1 MFKEKQYA
9 IDSFRGIAVIFA
21 CCAHLKIN
29 SHIWDYE
36 ILKHH
41 WWIQLFY
48 VTTGFLVT
56 FIHHDNVVK
65 LGNVKYFFLNRLSRI
80 YPIHILI
87 IFSLLIMELLFYNI
101 ITNYSL
107 ENRMPFSENKSLVAL
122 ISNIFL
128 VQGIGLHQNYTWNTV
143 SHPISAEF
151 FSCLLLGLLF
161 MVNKYKK
168 TLYLLIILFLIFII
182 NVQLLNS
189 RFDIFLSALLGV
201 FSGSLVCIFYKK
213 YNNLYKNYS
222 SLFWNTS
229 EIIGICIILTLGG
242 VFFNLSNFFLGEI
255 ILKNLLLSILLFI
268 FAFQKG
274 FISII
279 LKNNFFSKLSKIAF
293 AIYMLH
299 SFVFSLITYLLIYL
313 EKNFNS
319 FIFFKYNS
327 AKDYYLGASKLQGD
341 LYLVLTMTIIIV
353 MANII
358 NVYYE
363 EPMKIKIRK
372 LLK

>member
-56 FIHHDNVVK
+56 FIHHDNVMK
-65 LGNVKYFFLNRLSRI
+65 LGNVKNFFLNRFSRI

-87 IFSLLIMELLFYNI
+87 ILSLFIMELLFYNI

-107 ENRMPFSENKSLVAL
+107 ENRMPFSENKSLTAL

-161 MVNKYKK
+161 MVKKYKK
-168 TLYLLIILFLIFII
+168 TFYLLIILFLIFII
-182 NVQLLNS
+182 NFQLLNN

-213 YNNLYKNYS
+213 CNNLYKNYS

-242 VFFNLSNFFLGEI
+242 VFF
-255 ILKNLLLSILLFI
+255 
-268 FAFQKG
+268 
-274 FISII
+274 
-279 LKNNFFSKLSKIAF
+279 
-293 AIYMLH
+293 
-299 SFVFSLITYLLIYL
+299 
-313 EKNFNS
+313 
-319 FIFFKYNS
+319 
-327 AKDYYLGASKLQGD
+327 
-341 LYLVLTMTIIIV
+341 
-353 MANII
+353 
-358 NVYYE
+358 
-363 EPMKIKIRK
+363 
-372 LLK
+372 